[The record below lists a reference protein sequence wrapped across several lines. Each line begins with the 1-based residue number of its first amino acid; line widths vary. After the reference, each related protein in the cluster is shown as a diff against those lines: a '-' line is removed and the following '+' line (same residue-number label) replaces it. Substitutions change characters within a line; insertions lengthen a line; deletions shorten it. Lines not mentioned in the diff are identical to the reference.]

1 MPQILRT
8 VLIPDQAQ
16 AADGV
21 VSFDLPVNPLSVVL
35 LTVEA
40 LNETVALTTYSSIT
54 ALLNMIT
61 DVRIA
66 YRGATIIGG
75 SLSDLSVMFNA
86 LSKWPTI
93 QGNKINTDNA
103 VRALTVPLCFG
114 RRPYDPL
121 ECFPATRRGDL
132 VLTLTTDVAVV
143 GADALILQAETIELL
158 EATPERFTK
167 VTTTQ
172 KTVNAIQEHDVELPI
187 GNDLLGVLLFA
198 QSVPTGAVR
207 TSTIGQLALEVDN
220 VETILAETRWE
231 SMRADL
237 SRRLADRHERPH
249 IHHTAAAPGNS
260 TEQQEAFSYIDN
272 YAYLDLDPLIDGMYA
287 LKTAGAARVNLRVT
301 SEVANAAADRYL
313 PIELVNIAQ
322 AAGGAPA

>member
-21 VSFDLPVNPLSVVL
+21 VQFDLPVNPLSVIL

-40 LNETVALTTYSSIT
+40 LNETVALTTYSSIQ
-54 ALLNMIT
+54 ALLSMIT
-61 DVRIA
+61 DVRVA

-75 SLSDLSVMFNA
+75 SLTDLAVMFGA
-86 LSKWPTI
+86 LSAWPTI
-93 QGNKINTDNA
+93 QGNKVNTDND
-103 VRALTVPLCFG
+103 VRSLTVPLCFG
-114 RRPYDPL
+114 RRPYDPM

-132 VLTLTTDVAVV
+132 VLSLTVDVAVV

-198 QSVPTGAVR
+198 AVVPTGAAR
-207 TSTIGQLALEVDN
+207 TSTIGEIALEVDN
-220 VETILAETRWE
+220 VETIIAESRWE

-237 SRRLADRHERPH
+237 ARRLHSVSDRPH

-260 TEQQEAFSYIDN
+260 TEQQEDFSYIDN
-272 YAYLDLDPLIDGMYA
+272 YSLLDFDPLKDGLYA
-287 LKTAGAARVNLRVT
+287 LKTAGAARVNLRVD
-301 SEVANAAADRYL
+301 SQVASATADRYL